1 MKTVNPHNH
10 QYPHAKIDNV
20 QLTSISRLRKSPERR
35 LPMVGDP
42 KEHPR
47 DPYYSN
53 RHGAKFTHG
62 RCATSTALTDVRRLR
77 EYLRSGLFTW

>member
-53 RHGAKFTHG
+53 RHE
-62 RCATSTALTDVRRLR
+62 R
-77 EYLRSGLFTW
+77 EIYARAMRDKHRAD